1 MGGNNVHEHI
11 ELLKAL
17 QDLDHELNGIR
28 QERRG
33 LEQEQVEL
41 TSAMVRIQTM
51 VDGLDEEIGKLQG
64 QNDELEQGLA
74 QEEANISRSEGR
86 LPEIKTQKEYLAVL
100 KEIDTAKKLAKDLQ
114 TALEEKQAQMD
125 ALSVEKDEK
134 LKQLAELKEQSAAR
148 ESEISEALKEFD
160 KTLEKK
166 AGQRSKHF
174 DPLPKQMQKR
184 YALLM
189 ERRGGIAVVEA
200 REGNC
205 TGCNM
210 HLPPQLFNSLFLDPQ
225 IQSCPHCNRL
235 LFVLKAEA

>member
-11 ELLKAL
+11 ELLRAL

-28 QERRG
+28 QQRRK

-41 TSAMVRIQTM
+41 MGAMVRIQTM
-51 VDGLDEEIGKLQG
+51 VDGLDEEIGKLQS

-100 KEIDTAKKLAKDLQ
+100 KEIDTAKKVNKDLQ
-114 TALEEKQAQMD
+114 AQFEEKQAQI
-125 ALSVEKDEK
+125 AELNAEKDEK
-134 LKQLAELKEQSAAR
+134 LNQLAELKERSVEREAEISAA
-148 ESEISEALKEFD
+148 LKAFD
-160 KTLEKK
+160 ETLEKM
-166 AGQRSKHF
+166 ASQRSIHF

-200 REGNC
+200 RDGNC
-205 TGCNM
+205 TGCHM

-225 IQSCPHCNRL
+225 IQCCPHCNRL
-235 LFVLKAEA
+235 LFVTEANA